1 MPRSR
6 KFFFFNDTATTEIYT
21 ELVSEH
27 SRNPEH
33 RHALPGATCSLKG
46 HNPSCGDEI
55 TLQLKVRDGIVEDAA
70 FTGVGCAISQA
81 STDMMVNLIRGKR
94 VEEARALAQ
103 KFIGMIKGE
112 ITDEAELEDLDEAL
126 ALKGV
131 SHMPARVKCAVLAW
145 HTLDEALKDEK

>member
-1 MPRSR
+1 MNLDS
-6 KFFFFNDTATTEIYT
+6 IYT
-21 ELVSEH
+21 ELIAEH
-27 SRNPEH
+27 SRSTVHKHHLEH
-33 RHALPGATCSLKG
+33 PSCSLKG

-55 TLQLKVRDGIVEDAA
+55 TLQLKVKDGVVEDAA

-81 STDMMVNLIRGKR
+81 STDMMVDLIRGKR

>member
-1 MPRSR
+1 MGLE
-6 KFFFFNDTATTEIYT
+6 EIYT

-33 RHALPGATCSLKG
+33 RHPLPGATCSLKG

-55 TLQLKVRDGIVEDAA
+55 TLQLKVKDGVVEDAA

-81 STDMMVNLIRGKR
+81 STDMMVDLIRGKR

-145 HTLDEALKDEK
+145 HTLDEALKEQEK

>member
-1 MPRSR
+1 
-6 KFFFFNDTATTEIYT
+6 
-21 ELVSEH
+21 
-27 SRNPEH
+27 
-33 RHALPGATCSLKG
+33 
-46 HNPSCGDEI
+46 
-55 TLQLKVRDGIVEDAA
+55 
-70 FTGVGCAISQA
+70 
-81 STDMMVNLIRGKR
+81 MMVDLIRGKR

>member
-1 MPRSR
+1 MGLE
-6 KFFFFNDTATTEIYT
+6 DIYT

-33 RHALPGATCSLKG
+33 RHPLPGATCSLKG

-55 TLQLKVRDGIVEDAA
+55 TLQLKLKDGIVEDAA

-81 STDMMVNLIRGKR
+81 STDMMVDLIRGKR

-145 HTLDEALKDEK
+145 HTLDEALKEQEK

>member
-1 MPRSR
+1 MGL
-6 KFFFFNDTATTEIYT
+6 EQIYT
-21 ELVSEH
+21 EVVSEH
-27 SRNPEH
+27 AREPENKH
-33 RHALPGATCSLKG
+33 HLDCATCSLKG

-55 TLQLKVRDGIVEDAA
+55 TLQLKVKDGVVEDAA

-81 STDMMVNLIRGKR
+81 STDMMVDLIRGKR

>member
-1 MPRSR
+1 MGL
-6 KFFFFNDTATTEIYT
+6 EQIYT
-21 ELVSEH
+21 EVVSEH
-27 SRNPEH
+27 AREPENKH
-33 RHALPGATCSLKG
+33 DLDCATCSLKG

-55 TLQLKVRDGIVEDAA
+55 TLQLKVKDGVVEDAA

-81 STDMMVNLIRGKR
+81 STDMMVDLIRGKST
-94 VEEARALAQ
+94 EEARALAR

>member
-1 MPRSR
+1 MGLE
-6 KFFFFNDTATTEIYT
+6 EIYT

-27 SRNPEH
+27 SRSPEH
-33 RHALPGATCSLKG
+33 RHPLLGATCSLKG

-55 TLQLKVRDGIVEDAA
+55 TLQLKVKDGVVEDAA

-81 STDMMVNLIRGKR
+81 STDMMVDLIRGKR

-145 HTLDEALKDEK
+145 HTLDEALKEQGK

>member
-1 MPRSR
+1 MGLE
-6 KFFFFNDTATTEIYT
+6 EIYT

-55 TLQLKVRDGIVEDAA
+55 TLQLKLKDGVVEDAA

-81 STDMMVNLIRGKR
+81 STDMMVDRIRGKR

-145 HTLDEALKDEK
+145 HTLDMALDDKGKK